1 MRIGESKS
9 STKEKAMTTRTAETL
24 TVKTC
29 PDKAGQP
36 DYGEVH
42 AEVFRQIGLEG
53 VQQNDNQQDSRDIT
67 EDKKPEK
74 KLAPTKVVP
83 ASRIL

>member
-1 MRIGESKS
+1 MRLGESES
-9 STKEKAMTTRTAETL
+9 STKEIAMTTRTAKTL

-29 PDKAGQP
+29 PDKADQP
-36 DYGEVH
+36 NYGEVH
-42 AEVFRQIGLEG
+42 AEMFRQIGLEG

>member
-42 AEVFRQIGLEG
+42 AQVFRQIGLEG
-53 VQQNDNQQDSRDIT
+53 VQQNDNQ
-67 EDKKPEK
+67 
-74 KLAPTKVVP
+74 
-83 ASRIL
+83 